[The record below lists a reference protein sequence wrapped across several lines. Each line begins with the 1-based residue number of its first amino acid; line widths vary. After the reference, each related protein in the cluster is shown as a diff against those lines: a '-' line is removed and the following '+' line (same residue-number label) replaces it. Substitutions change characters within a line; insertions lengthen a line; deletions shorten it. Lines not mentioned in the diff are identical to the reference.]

1 MVFKSF
7 YLRQSVFSN
16 VKHEELI
23 LFEYSFCSMQDG
35 FLQPLIHGVQLAADP
50 RY

>member
-23 LFEYSFCSMQDG
+23 LFEYSFARCRTA